1 MQYYLF
7 PKFFGH
13 LTLQELMSTCND
25 LGIDGPTA
33 LIREG
38 YWIDREN
45 LETALPQY
53 VAAAQSHGLRV
64 KYAETPF
71 SLEEIPSL
79 SRELS
84 VLWDNG
90 ITDFRVDFISKRY
103 AGAYRDLPYVLRP
116 LIERAAVTAAEA
128 GVRMIIQIHGHC
140 YPHNATAAYPLV
152 RGLDPAAV
160 GIKIDPG
167 NNLAQ
172 EGYELFDYQVEV
184 LGEYIAALG
193 AKDACVR
200 RTGDPQ
206 SADKGWRRAFVP
218 AYEGMTD
225 YPLLMRALK
234 KIGFDGPAILM
245 PFYHEKEY
253 DRLLDCLKKEIAYLR
268 HVECSIQ

>member
-1 MQYYLF
+1 MRYYLF
-7 PKFFGH
+7 PKFFAH
-13 LTLQELMSTCND
+13 LPLQELMSTCKE

-45 LETALPQY
+45 LETALPRY
-53 VAAAQSHGLRV
+53 VAAAQSHGLHV
-64 KYAETPF
+64 TYAETPF

-79 SRELS
+79 SSELGA
-84 VLWDNG
+84 LRDNG
-90 ITDFRVDFISKRY
+90 ITDFRVDFISKQY
-103 AGAYRDLPYVLRP
+103 AGAYRDLPGVLRP
-116 LIERAAVTAAEA
+116 LIERAATAAAEA
-128 GVRMIIQIHGHC
+128 GVRMVIQIHGYC

-172 EGYELFDYQVEV
+172 EGFELVDYQVEL

-193 AKDACVR
+193 AKDACVQ
-200 RTGDPQ
+200 RTGDRK
-206 SADKGWRRAFVP
+206 SAAKGWTRAFAP

-225 YPLLMRALK
+225 YPLLFRQLK
-234 KIGFDGPAILM
+234 KVGFDGPAILM

-253 DRLLDCLKKEIAYLR
+253 DRLLDCLKKEIAYFR
-268 HVECSIQ
+268 QVECSIQ